1 MHVVIID
8 PSRVILQKIATELE
22 GSGCYVDC
30 FSYSDQAQLFIQHNQ
45 SVDVVLTSLEVEPI
59 SGLELCW
66 TIRTLVGPDRP
77 LHIIVMSSNSSERAL
92 SEALDSG
99 ADDFIVKPV
108 RREELNARLRAADR
122 LMTLQR
128 KLIEQAQTDPLT
140 GLLNRRA
147 FIDRATEARAGLDA
161 TEPLAICVFDID
173 NFALVN
179 KAYGHDVGDTVIT
192 TIGQIACEEASVVAR
207 LGGEEYVMIFPTLD
221 AAQAGHWCETIR
233 SNIASRDFEGPDGP
247 FNVTCSFGLS
257 EWKAGER
264 LTEAL
269 ERADL
274 ALREAQKAGHNRV
287 VIDEPAAGAPRELRL
302 SA

>member
-8 PSRVILQKIATELE
+8 PSRVIQQKIAAELE

-30 FSYSDQAQLFIQHNQ
+30 FAYSDQAQLFIQHNQ
-45 SVDVVLTSLEVEPI
+45 TVDVVLTSLEVEPI

-77 LHIIVMSSNSSERAL
+77 LHIIVMSSNTSERAL

-108 RREELNARLRAADR
+108 RREELKARLRAADR

-128 KLIEQAQTDPLT
+128 QLVEQAQTDPLT
-140 GLLNRRA
+140 GLLNRQA
-147 FIDRATEARAGLDA
+147 FINRATEARDGLDA
-161 TEPLAICVFDID
+161 TEPLALCVFDID
-173 NFALVN
+173 NFTLVN
-179 KAYGHDVGDTVIT
+179 KAYGHEVGDKVIT
-192 TIGQIACEEASVVAR
+192 TIGQLACEEASVVAR

-221 AAQAGHWCETIR
+221 AVEASRWCDTIR
-233 SNIASRDFEGPDGP
+233 ANIAAHAFESPEGA
-247 FNVTCSFGLS
+247 FNVTCSFGVS

-274 ALREAQKAGHNRV
+274 AQRQAQKHGFNRV
-287 VIDEPAAGAPRELRL
+287 VIDPVATEPAETRL
-302 SA
+302 IA